1 MYQYSFEKLEVWQDA
16 RALVKSVYG
25 LTSRFPSKETYGLS
39 SQIQRAVV
47 SVASNIAEGMG
58 RNTEKEQ
65 VRFLEIA
72 YGSLMETCCQLYL
85 ALDLEYIAQNELNNL
100 RTDIDK
106 VSNKINA
113 LSKSIINRMNKSESD
128 NQN

>member
-1 MYQYSFEKLEVWQDA
+1 MYQYSFEKLEVWQNA
-16 RALVKSVYG
+16 RVLVKIVYE
-25 LTSRFPSKETYGLS
+25 LVSKFPSKEMYGLS
-39 SQIQRAVV
+39 SQIQRAAV

-85 ALDLEYIAQNELNNL
+85 SLDLGYITKEELDNVRL
-100 RTDIDK
+100 DIDK

-113 LSKSIINRMNKSESD
+113 LSKSIINRMNNKL
-128 NQN
+128 

>member
-16 RALVKSVYG
+16 RVLVKIVYE
-25 LTSRFPSKETYGLS
+25 LVSKFPSKEMYGLS
-39 SQIQRAVV
+39 SQIQRAAV

-85 ALDLEYIAQNELNNL
+85 SLDLGYITKEELDNVRL
-100 RTDIDK
+100 DIDK

-113 LSKSIINRMNKSESD
+113 LSKSIINRMNNKL
-128 NQN
+128 